1 MKTKL
6 APRPSHSPAILLKN
20 DGLKDSFAVCVVV
33 VDELLTKI
41 IKQLPPDQEVLLQ
54 YSGLVI
60 KNTTEK
66 LVDVT
71 MLKS

>member
-1 MKTKL
+1 MKAKN
-6 APRPSHSPAILLKN
+6 SILTHIPIPVVLTN
-20 DGLKDSFAVCVVV
+20 DTVKDSMVVCSVLVEEIV
-33 VDELLTKI
+33 SKI
-41 IKQLPPDQEVLLQ
+41 IKQLPPDPEILLQ

-71 MLKS
+71 MLNS